1 MTNTATA
8 AAAFKDVMFK
18 IATDLFADDHEVLV
32 NYGHSGTADP
42 APDMIYLLDV
52 GTQQDPATV
61 GMGRSRN
68 EHLTLDIMISSVVA
82 GVDDDQQPTQR
93 AYDLLGQ
100 IENYCRTTDPTLGGL
115 VLWCFLTATSSKGA
129 TAPESLPN
137 GRIIYCLA
145 QFSALARISNN

>member
-1 MTNTATA
+1 MTNTATVA
-8 AAAFKDVMFK
+8 AQFKDAMYR
-18 IATDLFADDHEVLV
+18 IATDLFEEDSDVRV
-32 NYGHSGTADP
+32 NYGHPGTTDP
-42 APDMIYLLDV
+42 SDDMIYLLDV

-68 EHLTLDIMISSVVA
+68 ERLTLDVMVSSFVA

-93 AYDLLGQ
+93 AYDLLGL
-100 IENYCRTTDPTLGGL
+100 IENHCRTVDPQLGGL

-145 QFSALARISNN
+145 QFSALARISND